1 MKYQILELGSTDKM
15 DTHSAWEKALKET
28 NIIRSRI
35 TGLQTFSE
43 THVPYIL
50 LSPSTINE
58 GDTVVRTGEVLVH
71 RPSLVLPPNIPQL
84 EGFNFEDDDSF
95 KEDSMINFLMIR
107 GVSLPSMK
115 YDNKI
120 FSLNVF
126 EGKMEDAIGVYGN
139 RLQREENTAA
149 GLISG
154 PDHLWQ
160 MSVLIFVCSQIAKN
174 SSTDIRRLLDE
185 YHNRND

>member
-1 MKYQILELGSTDKM
+1 MDST
-15 DTHSAWEKALKET
+15 SAWEKALKET
-28 NIIRSRI
+28 NIIRSRV

-71 RPSLVLPPNIPQL
+71 RPSLILPPHIPQL
-84 EGFNFEDDDSF
+84 EGFDFGNEGSF
-95 KEDSMINFLMIR
+95 QENTMVNFLMVR
-107 GVSLPSMK
+107 GITLPSMK

-139 RLQREENTAA
+139 RLQREENTSS
-149 GLISG
+149 GLICG
-154 PDHLWQ
+154 PDQVWQ
-160 MSVLIFVCSQIAKN
+160 LSVLIFVCSQIARN
-174 SSTDIRRLLDE
+174 SATDIRRLLDD
-185 YHNRND
+185 YHKKND

>member
-1 MKYQILELGSTDKM
+1 M
-15 DTHSAWEKALKET
+15 DLHSAWEKALRET
-28 NIIRSRI
+28 NIVRSRVM
-35 TGLQTFSE
+35 TLQTFSE

-50 LSPSTINE
+50 LSPSLINH

-71 RPSLVLPPNIPQL
+71 RPSLILPPHIPQL
-84 EGFNFEDDDSF
+84 EGFDFEDEGSF
-95 KEDSMINFLMIR
+95 KEDSMINFLMVR
-107 GVSLPSMK
+107 GITLPSMK

-126 EGKMEDAIGVYGN
+126 EGKMDDAIGVYGN

-149 GLISG
+149 GLVCG
-154 PDHLWQ
+154 PDDLWQ
-160 MSVLIFVCSQIAKN
+160 LSLLIFICSQIAKN

-185 YHNRND
+185 HHQGQD